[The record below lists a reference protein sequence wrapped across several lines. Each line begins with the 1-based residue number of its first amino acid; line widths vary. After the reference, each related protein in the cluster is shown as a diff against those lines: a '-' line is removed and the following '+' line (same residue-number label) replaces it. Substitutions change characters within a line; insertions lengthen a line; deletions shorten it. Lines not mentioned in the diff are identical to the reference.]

1 MHNKRRK
8 GLFAEQGTVL
18 INLVFLLSMAF
29 IAYSIRG
36 LSPVSSLAYRQQKTQ
51 QALEEA
57 KQALIGW
64 AALQATPGQLPC
76 PEDVTLV
83 GTLNEG
89 SAKSSC
95 NALPAL
101 GRLPWKSL
109 GIGDIRD
116 GNGDKLW
123 YVISAGFR
131 SSPINLNTQAQ
142 LSVDGVANAAVAI
155 IFSAGTALNGQIRNS
170 ASATVAK
177 QYLDLGN
184 SDGDANFIST
194 ASSATFNDQLKLI
207 TKADLFKV
215 VAYRVLGEIRGDS
228 AQGLGKFYAANN
240 VYAYADSNHD
250 GLADNM
256 SLIGTPS
263 YQGSAGSTDANLF
276 FSTAKKTMLT
286 SNAWLDLIQYE
297 VQADRKQVTLKLNG
311 QQLQVTP

>member
-1 MHNKRRK
+1 MHNKSQM

-29 IAYSIRG
+29 VAYSIRG
-36 LSPVSSLAYRQQKTQ
+36 LSPVSSLAYKQQKTQ

-57 KQALIGW
+57 KQAVIGW

-170 ASATVAK
+170 ASATVTK
-177 QYLDLGN
+177 QYLDLSN

-263 YQGSAGSTDANLF
+263 YQGNAGSTDANLF

-297 VQADRKQVTLKLNG
+297 VQADG
-311 QQLQVTP
+311 GAI